1 MQTWVSRGCFIATN
15 FKSEFVL
22 DNRYEVL
29 SAEVY
34 TSIDLFFICE
44 KDTADKIENENNR
57 NLFMSRE

>member
-1 MQTWVSRGCFIATN
+1 MQTWVSRGCFIDTN
-15 FKSEFVL
+15 FKSELVL

-29 SAEVY
+29 SADVY

>member
-1 MQTWVSRGCFIATN
+1 
-15 FKSEFVL
+15 
-22 DNRYEVL
+22 
-29 SAEVY
+29 EVY